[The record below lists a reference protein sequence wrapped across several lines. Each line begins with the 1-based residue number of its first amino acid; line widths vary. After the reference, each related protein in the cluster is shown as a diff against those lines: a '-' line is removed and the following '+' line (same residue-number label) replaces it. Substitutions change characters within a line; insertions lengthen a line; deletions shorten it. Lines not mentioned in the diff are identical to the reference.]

1 MLVVDNDLNTAYI
14 YMSNDMG
21 YCLYSGTEQF
31 FFGRWGKLP
40 EYNEYVSGESAKSLH
55 VASDE
60 ERYSIA
66 KRLLEIREFY
76 ELTLPAYKTIYDTH
90 LSLGVKLPELVEQ
103 IINENDRMDKV
114 KQILYVYTQVVNKYN
129 FLELDNE

>member
-1 MLVVDNDLNTAYI
+1 MLVVNDDLDSAYL
-14 YMSNDMG
+14 YMSNDIG

-40 EYNEYVSGESAKSLH
+40 EYEEFVAGESAKSLH
-55 VASDE
+55 IASDE
-60 ERYSIA
+60 ERNSVA

-76 ELTLPAYKTIYDTH
+76 ERTLPAYQTIYNTH

-103 IINENDRMDKV
+103 IINENDRLDKV
-114 KQILYVYTQVVNKYN
+114 KQILYVYNNVVNKYN
-129 FLELDNE
+129 FLDVDNE

>member
-1 MLVVDNDLNTAYI
+1 MLVVNDDLNTAYL

-40 EYNEYVSGESAKSLH
+40 EYDEFVAGESAKSLH
-55 VASDE
+55 IASDE
-60 ERYSIA
+60 ERYSIT

-114 KQILYVYTQVVNKYN
+114 KQIQYVYTQVVNKYN